1 MADLPGRAEAALF
14 FANDSDA
21 FALFLL
27 LHGQL
32 LAAWPKSA
40 LKVQKTQ
47 ITFLDPRGY
56 CFVWLPRRGPGSL
69 GVSFGLGY
77 ELKSPR
83 LFQVAHPTPRR
94 WTHHVIVTRP
104 AQLDGELLDWL
115 SQAHAL
121 MWAGRLRRA
130 WARGIVAKPIP

>member
-1 MADLPGRAEAALF
+1 MENPAAGAQAALF
-14 FANDSDA
+14 FANDPDA
-21 FALFLL
+21 FALFVLL
-27 LHGQL
+27 QSRL
-32 LAAWPKSA
+32 LAAWPESG

-56 CFVWLPRRGPGSL
+56 CFVWLPRRGPGRPRGSL

-77 ELKSPR
+77 ELHSPR
-83 LFQVAHPTPRR
+83 LFQTAHPTPRR

-104 AQLDGELLDWL
+104 EELDGELMEWL

-121 MWAGRLRRA
+121 MRAGRL
-130 WARGIVAKPIP
+130 GPGMG